1 MAEYKLLTK
10 GQKEYKKYDLLAH
23 AQRVGIAISTKVTT
37 VQTLD
42 FKLTDAYPTQMDID
56 LTNLANYQIYDND
69 DLTKLE
75 DLRFTFDLNDN
86 QKHLEYE
93 NLTEKEV
100 FEKLPQAI
108 MKKTCFLKAEVTKK
122 GRKNDEY

>member
-1 MAEYKLLTK
+1 MTEYKLLAK

-23 AQRVGIAISTKVTT
+23 AQRVGIIIFTKVTT

-75 DLRFTFDLNDN
+75 DLRFTLDLNDD
-86 QKHLEYE
+86 QKHPEYE

-108 MKKTCFLKAEVTKK
+108 MKKTCFLKAEVAKK
-122 GRKNDEY
+122 GRKND